1 MKHLSIL
8 YFALLSFCISAQE
21 KTTHAIKIYVE
32 DAETGKNIDDA
43 KVTLEGFEIP
53 AITAKYDTKNRYYY
67 FNEIPSGYNTVMSYH
82 KKYNEK
88 GFQNV
93 AGLPEELKLQLHT
106 PFRVK
111 IPSDSNHFYKEDDY
125 RIYILFNDTI
135 LNTLKT
141 CPDFD
146 SKSLCLAKEY
156 IMKFHKNLIVKDE
169 LSFGTWGLNTI
180 VVKKKNKKKFKRFN
194 DLEIKK
200 IATDKNI
207 LAVYAILML
216 TKDEKKTYFDQD
228 GTPKYIPKYIKYIH
242 CDTLTNNY
250 KSNPSLAIETI
261 KASEVSQQGKRNNSS
276 SNIYS
281 DFKEKLKN
289 GLIKNNVYE
298 RNKKEIDV
306 LSNSDQIRISNGELL
321 DNFNNSDTIVVSCQK
336 LKTITSIP
344 TDPNYL
350 KQYIATSDILS
361 YNEINNLSYKND
373 KFYYQINYDLNDI
386 LEYKKEKF
394 LIDLKET
401 TNNEIQIYK
410 LNNNIAS
417 PLGTMDLIEYYNLL
431 GIKAHQKIEKNI
443 KR

>member
-21 KTTHAIKIYVE
+21 KATHAIKIYVE
-32 DAETGKNIDDA
+32 DAETGKNIDDT

-53 AITAKYDTKNRYYY
+53 AITGQYDKKGKYYY
-67 FNEIPSGYNTVMSYH
+67 FDKIPAGYNTIMAYH

-93 AGLPEELKLQLHT
+93 AGLPKEMKLQLHT

-111 IPSDSNHFYKEDDY
+111 ISDDTTNFYKEDDS
-125 RIYILFNDTI
+125 RIYILFNDPI
-135 LNTLKT
+135 LNTLKS

-146 SKSLCLAKEY
+146 SRSLCFAKEY
-156 IMKFHKNLIVKDE
+156 ITKFYKNLIVKDE
-169 LSFGTWGLNTI
+169 LSFGAWSLKTI
-180 VVKKKNKKKFKRFN
+180 AVEKKNKKKFKRFN
-194 DLEIKK
+194 DPVIKK

-207 LAVYAILML
+207 LAIYTILLL
-216 TKDEKKTYFDQD
+216 TKDEQKTYFDQD

-250 KSNPSLAIETI
+250 KSNPSSVI
-261 KASEVSQQGKRNNSS
+261 KASEVSQQEKRNNSS

-289 GLIKNNVYE
+289 GLIKNNIYE
-298 RNKKEIDV
+298 RNKKEIDL
-306 LSNSDQIRISNGELL
+306 LSNSDEIRINNGELL
-321 DNFNNSDTIVVSCQK
+321 DNFNTSDTIVVSCQK
-336 LKTITSIP
+336 LKTMTSMP
-344 TDPNYL
+344 TGPNYL
-350 KQYIATSDILS
+350 KQYIATSDVLS
-361 YNEINNLSYKND
+361 YNEITNLIYKSG
-373 KFYYQINYDLNDI
+373 KFSYQINYDLDDI

-401 TNNEIQIYK
+401 TNSEIQIYK

-417 PLGTMDLIEYYNLL
+417 PIGTMDLIEYYNLL
-431 GIKAHQKIEKNI
+431 GIKALQKIEKNI
-443 KR
+443 KK